1 MTYETS
7 KGNKNKN
14 MIQNQKKDK
23 YAQMKLCPH
32 DRKIQFY
39 MYHFI
44 YFGLRPW

>member
-23 YAQMKLCPH
+23 YAQMKFCPH
-32 DRKIQFY
+32 NRKIQF
-39 MYHFI
+39 
-44 YFGLRPW
+44 